1 MHAAVG
7 DLASPGTG
15 ITQPL
20 LTMGTP
26 QGTCCIQLSRRKKC
40 LTCRRSHDSERQAL
54 RREKLKP
61 QIKATRSN
69 VAKKRSIYA
78 HVLCDLCKD
87 KSTTKYCNECIPKYK
102 QMSYIKSSCEKRRKL
117 ALENQPGSVN
127 KAIINTNSQS
137 TDDYS
142 KKKSMY
148 SHLLCNACIEKPK
161 KKVLHM

>member
-1 MHAAVG
+1 M
-7 DLASPGTG
+7 D
-15 ITQPL
+15 
-20 LTMGTP
+20 TP

-40 LTCRRSHDSERQAL
+40 LTCRRAHDRKRQAL

-102 QMSYIKSSCEKRRKL
+102 HMTYINRKRKSC
-117 ALENQPGSVN
+117 AVENKENSVN
-127 KAIINTNSQS
+127 KAIIGTNTQS
-137 TDDYS
+137 GSDIGGNIGSDDS
-142 KKKSMY
+142 GLGNAVNISCSVKKSNY
-148 SHLLCNACIEKPK
+148 AN
-161 KKVLHM
+161 VLENNFILKIYFTI